1 MEYNKLVRDKIPE
14 IIIENWSTPITHI
27 ATGEEIF
34 EMLKLKLTEEMKE
47 YLESNDPEELADI
60 LEVIHSLAQ
69 HQNIT
74 IQEIEKIRLEKKEK
88 RWWFSQNI
96 ILEKTIQ
103 TKK

>member
-14 IIIENWSTPITHI
+14 IIIENGSTPITHI

-60 LEVIHSLAQ
+60 LEVIYSLAQ
-69 HQNIT
+69 YQNIT

-88 RWWFSQNI
+88 RGGFSQNI
-96 ILEKTIQ
+96 ILEKTIDP
-103 TKK
+103 KK